1 MDAPGRAIAST
12 GMPRMLI
19 AAGVILIVLGVL
31 WQAGVPFGRLPGD
44 ITIRRGTT
52 TVYVPMATCI
62 VVSLL
67 LTLLASFLRR

>member
-1 MDAPGRAIAST
+1 
-12 GMPRMLI
+12 MPRMLI

-52 TVYVPMATCI
+52 TIYVPIATCI
-62 VVSLL
+62 VVSLV

>member
-1 MDAPGRAIAST
+1 
-12 GMPRMLI
+12 MPRMLI

-31 WQAGVPFGRLPGD
+31 WQVGVPFGRLPGD

-52 TVYVPMATCI
+52 IVYVPIATCI
-62 VVSLL
+62 VVSLV

>member
-1 MDAPGRAIAST
+1 
-12 GMPRMLI
+12 MPRMLI

-31 WQAGVPFGRLPGD
+31 WQVGVPFGRLPGD

-52 TVYVPMATCI
+52 TVYVPIATCI
-62 VVSLL
+62 VVSLV

>member
-1 MDAPGRAIAST
+1 
-12 GMPRMLI
+12 MPRMLI

-31 WQAGVPFGRLPGD
+31 WQVGVPFGRLPGD